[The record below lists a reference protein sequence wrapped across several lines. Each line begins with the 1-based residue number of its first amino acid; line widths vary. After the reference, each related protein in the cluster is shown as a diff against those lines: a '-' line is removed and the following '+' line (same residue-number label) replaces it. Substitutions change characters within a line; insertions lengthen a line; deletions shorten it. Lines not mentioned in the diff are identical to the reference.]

1 MITLRTAT
9 SSMIRIAAIAA
20 SLYHLYVGFVG
31 VQQPIHHRAIHLAF
45 ILFIAFLIQNTTKDP
60 KVSKVRIISN
70 YICSLLAVGV
80 AVYVSLNIER
90 ITTRFPLAD
99 TFTNFDMVFGVALLL
114 LVLEMTRRT
123 IGWPLVL
130 ICLTLLL
137 YAFLGPYIPGVMYHS
152 GYSISRIVEYMF
164 FTMEGIYGMPI
175 AVASTYVYLFVLF
188 GVFLSKSGGGDFLI
202 DVARAIAGK
211 ASGGPAKVAIFAS
224 GFMGMIS
231 GSAVGNVVTTGT
243 ITIPM
248 MKRAGFKPVFA
259 GAVEAVASTGGQIM
273 PPLMGVAAFL
283 LAEVT
288 GIPYSQ
294 VAISSLFPAILYFL
308 SLYMVIHFSSKK
320 QNIKA
325 QTDDIPNIWP
335 VLRKGWQFLLPPV
348 VLIYLLIRGY
358 PLIQIALWT
367 IILTWLVSYVRSNTR
382 MSISKILDALESGA
396 RSAIIVS
403 TACAAAGI
411 VIGGISLTA
420 VGGKLISIVASQ
432 AHLSIIFTLVFTM
445 IVCIVLGMGMPAPA
459 AYLITAVLTAPILV
473 SLGLPLLPAH
483 LFCLY
488 FAIISFITPPV
499 AVAAYAA
506 AGISGGDLSMTGW
519 TALRLGLC
527 GFIIPFAFVYKPSLL
542 LLSSWPDVLFGSVT
556 AILGVLCITAGITG
570 YFIRNINTLIERALC
585 ILGGILLFVYPHW
598 LGAVVGFSVSM
609 PILISPI
616 IKRRFSLKKIF

>member
-1 MITLRTAT
+1 
-9 SSMIRIAAIAA
+9 MIRIAAIAA

-99 TFTNFDMVFGVALLL
+99 TFTNLDMVFGVALLI

-152 GYSISRIVEYMF
+152 GYSIRRIVEYMF

-288 GIPYSQ
+288 GIPYSR

-320 QNIKA
+320 QGIKA
-325 QTDDIPNIWP
+325 LTDDIPDIGP
-335 VLRKGWQFLLPPV
+335 VLRKGWQFLLLPL
-348 VLIYLLIRGY
+348 VLIYLLTRGY
-358 PLIQIALWT
+358 PLIRIALWT
-367 IILTWLVSYVRSNTR
+367 IILTWLVSFVRSNTR
-382 MSISKILDALESGA
+382 MSISKVLDALESGA

-432 AHLSIIFTLVFTM
+432 AHLNIIFTLVFTM

-506 AGISGGDLSMTGW
+506 AGISGGNLAMTGW

-570 YFIRNINTLIERALC
+570 YFIRDINTLIERALC
-585 ILGGILLFVYPHW
+585 ILGGILLIVYPHW
-598 LGAVVGFSVSM
+598 LGAGVGFLASF
-609 PILISPI
+609 PILISPVV
-616 IKRRFSLKKIF
+616 KRRISLKKLF

>member
-1 MITLRTAT
+1 MITVQTAT
-9 SSMIRIAAIAA
+9 TSVMRIAAIAA
-20 SLYHLYVGFVG
+20 SLYHLYIGFVG
-31 VQQPIHHRAIHLAF
+31 VRQPIHHRAVHLAF
-45 ILFIAFLIQNTTKDP
+45 ILFIAFLLSNTKKDTQN
-60 KVSKVRIISN
+60 SKVGLVLN

-80 AVYVSLNIER
+80 AVYVSLNVDR
-90 ITTRFPLAD
+90 IMTRFPMAD
-99 TFTNFDMVFGVALLL
+99 TFTNFDMFFGVVILL

-130 ICLTLLL
+130 VCLTFLL
-137 YAFLGPYIPGVMYHS
+137 YAFLGPHIPGVMYHS
-152 GYSISRIVEYMF
+152 GYSIRRIVEYMF

-202 DVARAIAGK
+202 DVAKAIAGK

-288 GIPYSQ
+288 GIPYSK

-320 QNIKA
+320 QDIKA
-325 QTDDIPNIWP
+325 LTDDIPNIGP
-335 VLRKGWQFLLPPV
+335 VLRQGGQFLLPPL

-358 PLIQIALWT
+358 PMIQIALWT
-367 IILTWLVSYVRSNTR
+367 IILTWLVSFVRSNTR
-382 MSISKILDALESGA
+382 MSLSKLLDALESGA
-396 RSAIIVS
+396 RNAIIVS

-432 AHLSIIFTLVFTM
+432 AHLNIIFTLLLTM

-506 AGISGGDLSMTGW
+506 AGISGGQLSKTGW

-542 LLSSWPDVLFGSVT
+542 LLSSWHDVVFGIVT
-556 AILGVLCITAGITG
+556 AIVGILYITAGMIG
-570 YFIRNINTLIERALC
+570 YFTEDINSWVERVLC
-585 ILGGILLFVYPHW
+585 ILGGILLIVYPHW
-598 LGAVVGFSVSM
+598 LGAVIGFIAGLLVLM
-609 PILISPI
+609 SPVV
-616 IKRRFSLKKIF
+616 KRRVSLKILF